1 MPLLKSILME
11 REAKI
16 SDLSK
21 EIRRI
26 QSENLRLL
34 DEKQHFLSENNRLRK
49 QVEVDNKKVP
59 LLEFTFFI
67 KIHIYI

>member
-49 QVEVDNKKVP
+49 QVAVDNKIVP
-59 LLEFTFFI
+59 L
-67 KIHIYI
+67 